1 MKSVKKLAIVF
12 LGLAMLLIIAATTW
26 YCLTKVDTSPSS
38 LIIEHSS
45 GNGTYIP
52 EEETET
58 ETIETPRIALVDRSG
73 SMDGLIPAIA
83 GYDQIKEFGLDDTSP
98 IATSII
104 AELKYYRNK
113 IGVVSDLESYPEAEF
128 DVTLN
133 VPDEY
138 YHDVELIFYVP
149 ADVNEL
155 WLKNYEYQFSRIL
168 SPYTS
173 TLKFI
178 QNGNVIYCP
187 FDNFE
192 EATIEK
198 SENGSVYTEAADYLY
213 VEATENK
220 DTVPM
225 IAFVIL
231 AALFG
236 VVTLGLIIALICLC
250 GNSDG
255 ESKTPAGIIRAL
267 SADAVALDGSG
278 SVSSLYKDFI
288 SWCKKENTSSVYRF
302 ASDVQVLS
310 ISEAESK
317 SAEGNTHGYEAL
329 KRMADDGCKVI
340 TIVSDFEF
348 NDDASVAKSV
358 YFDKIYMVGRNISK
372 AEIDKMIPYSKEI
385 EVVRI

>member
-38 LIIEHSS
+38 LIIEYSS

-83 GYDQIKEFGLDDTSP
+83 GYDRIEEFGLDDTSP
-98 IATSII
+98 ITTSVI
-104 AELKYYRNK
+104 EKLKFDRK
-113 IGVVSDLESYPEAEF
+113 RIGVVSDLESYPADEF
-128 DVTLN
+128 KLVDN
-133 VPDEY
+133 VPTEY
-138 YHDVELIFYVP
+138 YSGVELIFYVP
-149 ADVNEL
+149 ADVNAKWLEL
-155 WLKNYEYQFSRIL
+155 YEEAYTRIL
-168 SPYTS
+168 DSSNS

-187 FDNFE
+187 YDNFKE
-192 EATIEK
+192 DQSEKTKSGSFINEA
-198 SENGSVYTEAADYLY
+198 NDYLY

-255 ESKTPAGIIRAL
+255 ESKTPAGIVRAL
-267 SADAVALDGSG
+267 TADTVALDGSG

-288 SWCKKENTSSVYRF
+288 SWCKNENVSSVYRF

-329 KRMADDGCKVI
+329 KKMTDDGCKVI

>member
-1 MKSVKKLAIVF
+1 
-12 LGLAMLLIIAATTW
+12 
-26 YCLTKVDTSPSS
+26 
-38 LIIEHSS
+38 
-45 GNGTYIP
+45 
-52 EEETET
+52 
-58 ETIETPRIALVDRSG
+58 
-73 SMDGLIPAIA
+73 
-83 GYDQIKEFGLDDTSP
+83 
-98 IATSII
+98 
-104 AELKYYRNK
+104 
-113 IGVVSDLESYPEAEF
+113 
-128 DVTLN
+128 
-133 VPDEY
+133 
-138 YHDVELIFYVP
+138 VP
-149 ADVNEL
+149 ADVNEQ

-192 EATIEK
+192 ETIEK
-198 SENGSVYTEAADYLY
+198 SENGSVYTEDADYLY

-231 AALFG
+231 AALSG

-255 ESKTPAGIIRAL
+255 ESKTPAGIVRAL
-267 SADAVALDGSG
+267 TADAVALDGSG

-288 SWCKKENTSSVYRF
+288 SWCKNENVSSVYRF

-310 ISEAESK
+310 INEAETK
-317 SAEGNTHGYEAL
+317 SAEGQTCGYEAL
-329 KRMADDGCKVI
+329 KKMADAGCKVI

-348 NDDASVAKSV
+348 NDEASYADNV

-372 AEIDKMIPYSKEI
+372 AEIDMMTRYANTI